1 MAVRGDGP
9 RVIKGAVPMQ
19 EIAELERRIT
29 AALARIGA
37 GLDRVVAT
45 PPPAP
50 VAPTTGNEALLRSE
64 LDEARMLNA
73 QLQERVKVIS
83 AREAALRE
91 AKPAEVKPVH
101 VPVAQAQLEARIDKM
116 TRQLDVQGLELQR
129 MRKVTIQLRE
139 QLARMREAA
148 EAGTTEPH
156 LINKT
161 MMAELDA
168 LRAARASEVAEMDE
182 ILAELSPMIGA
193 GG

>member
-1 MAVRGDGP
+1 
-9 RVIKGAVPMQ
+9 MQ

-29 AALARIGA
+29 AALERIGV
-37 GLDRVVAT
+37 GLDRVMTA

-50 VAPTTGNEALLRSE
+50 AVPTTGSEALLRAE
-64 LDEARMLNA
+64 LDEERMLNA
-73 QLQERVKVIS
+73 QLQERIKVVT
-83 AREAALRE
+83 AREAAARE
-91 AKPAEVKPVH
+91 AKPVEPKPVH

-129 MRKVTIQLRE
+129 MRKVTVQLRE
-139 QLARMREAA
+139 QLARLREAA

-156 LINKT
+156 LINKA

-182 ILAELSPMIGA
+182 ILAELSPLIG
-193 GG
+193 GGEAAHA